1 MSKPE
6 ENSSRG
12 PEARSWTKVV
22 IDVCREDAE
31 EAAAFLTELTGTGVE
46 SVALE
51 GEVSPSRER
60 IVGYLGDDSLYPTQ
74 KKELD
79 RFLEGLGRKSPDRA
93 PVVMHS
99 EPVLEQDW
107 QRVWKTHFRTAR
119 VSRRLVVRP
128 TWETY
133 EAGEDE
139 RVIEIDP
146 GMAFGT
152 GLHATTRLT
161 LGFIDDLYP
170 AAGRGPESVLDAGT
184 GTGILSIACTLLG
197 AGRVLAVDS
206 DPLAAKAAAKNIR
219 RNKVEDVVTVHPGA
233 DLTVV
238 KGPFDLIAANINHNA
253 LRGLAPFFA
262 SCLADDGVLLLAGVL
277 KGDQEES
284 LARRYGELG
293 FEFLEDRVLGE
304 WAGLKFKGGGKSAG
318 GGKTL
323 DGPREET
330 DV

>member
-1 MSKPE
+1 M
-6 ENSSRG
+6 
-12 PEARSWTKVV
+12 RSWTKVV
-22 IDVCREDAE
+22 IDVCGEDAE

-51 GEVSPSRER
+51 GEVSSARER

-79 RFLEGLGRKSPDRA
+79 HFLEGLGRKRPGRA
-93 PVVMHS
+93 PVVMRS
-99 EPVLEQDW
+99 EPVTEQNW
-107 QRVWKTHFRTAR
+107 QLIWKTHFRTAR
-119 VSRRLVVRP
+119 VSKRLVVKP

-161 LGFIDDLYP
+161 LDFIDDLYP
-170 AAGRGPESVLDAGT
+170 AAGRGPEFVLDAGT
-184 GTGILSIACTLLG
+184 GTGILSIACALLG
-197 AGRVLAVDS
+197 AGKVLAVDS
-206 DPLAAKAAAKNIR
+206 DPLAVKAAAKNIR
-219 RNKVEDVVTVHPGA
+219 RNRVEGIVTITSQ
-233 DLTVV
+233 DLAAV
-238 KGPFDLIAANINHNA
+238 KGPFDLIAANITHNA
-253 LRGLAPFFA
+253 LRGLAPLFA
-262 SCLADDGVLLLAGVL
+262 SRLADDGVLLLAGVL

-284 LARRYGELG
+284 LARRYRELG
-293 FEFLEDRVLGE
+293 FKFLDRRVLGE
-304 WAGLKFKGGGKSAG
+304 WAGLKFGGGGNAAG

-323 DGPREET
+323 DGQGEVA